1 MSPPVAIAFSG
12 RTRNFPKK
20 TTEKTKKPKKSSKRN
35 LKMLRKCRH
44 SKSGHLIRPPS
55 TPHVAP
61 SHIDW
66 KSKSD
71 ESQSRNRDRS
81 HSRSRADERHRD
93 QIRDLLSP
101 DLTMIAPSLPGK
113 LLSAKLCSDI
123 ILIGLLLLLLPLP
136 MLNLAINRSAST
148 RCQAN
153 DSFSLFLPTG
163 TGSIT
168 GGPKSIKR
176 QGG

>member
-81 HSRSRADERHRD
+81 HSRSRADERHGD

-101 DLTMIAPSLPGK
+101 DLTMIAPSH
-113 LLSAKLCSDI
+113 
-123 ILIGLLLLLLPLP
+123 
-136 MLNLAINRSAST
+136 
-148 RCQAN
+148 QAN
-153 DSFSLFLPTG
+153 FLAPSFALTSFSSVFCFCFCFCLCQCLIWQ
-163 TGSIT
+163 SIDLN
-168 GGPKSIKR
+168 PPDAKR
-176 QGG
+176 MIHFPFSYQLELDP